1 MAELNID
8 DPLPFPLVH
17 QASVLVIGIC
27 PCRTVKS
34 ETSRF
39 CETLKFAV
47 AHRITGRVVC
57 NGRTLI
63 HMPATL
69 TRATKDSEDVNVARG
84 DEIIVLTM
92 VLSVMVVVVLDE
104 SVTKCF
110 AVFVIERIPVTL
122 ILGTT
127 FVI

>member
-1 MAELNID
+1 
-8 DPLPFPLVH
+8 
-17 QASVLVIGIC
+17 
-27 PCRTVKS
+27 
-34 ETSRF
+34 
-39 CETLKFAV
+39 
-47 AHRITGRVVC
+47 
-57 NGRTLI
+57 
-63 HMPATL
+63 MPATL